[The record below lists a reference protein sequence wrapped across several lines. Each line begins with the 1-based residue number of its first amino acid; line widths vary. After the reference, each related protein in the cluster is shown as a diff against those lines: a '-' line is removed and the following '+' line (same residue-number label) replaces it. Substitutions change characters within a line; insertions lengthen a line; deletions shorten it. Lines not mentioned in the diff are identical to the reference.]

1 MKIMKTSAILLFVLA
16 VALAACGGGGPSMSE
31 LEAVQ
36 TIAAGTAVAG
46 ITQTAAARPPTETP
60 EPPTATPEP
69 PTETPEP
76 SPTPE
81 TEEGEEAGE
90 SSGEAAVS
98 PTPGLQPVLG
108 APPTSTPGGPA
119 GSCTYAAAFEGV
131 ENTPDGTAYE
141 FGKEFTKTWRV
152 KNTGTCTWTES
163 VNLIWVYS
171 ETDGKE
177 SSELMGAQGVIAVV
191 TDPVQPNGY
200 LDIAVRFRTPST
212 LGVYKVFF
220 KFRSSTAIFGVNGN
234 GNLWVEIKACDSSG
248 LCPPSP

>member
-1 MKIMKTSAILLFVLA
+1 MKSIQTSAILLIILA
-16 VALAACGGGGPSMSE
+16 LALAACGVGEPNMSE

-36 TIAAGTAVAG
+36 TIAAGTAVTG

-76 SPTPE
+76 TATPE
-81 TEEGEEAGE
+81 LTDGTSEA
-90 SSGEAAVS
+90 SGDAAVS
-98 PTPGLQPVLG
+98 PTAGLPPVLG
-108 APPTSTPGGPA
+108 APPTSTPGGSA

-152 KNTGTCTWTES
+152 KNTGSCTWTES
-163 VNLIWVYS
+163 VNFIWVYS

-177 SSELMGAQGVIAVV
+177 SSELMGAEGVMTII

-234 GNLWVEIKACDSSG
+234 GNLWVEIKACDSAG
-248 LCPPSP
+248 VCPATP